1 MRKPRFLHHI
11 MHRVGVNDCFLAV
24 LLLYLMIDLRQH
36 SEAFHSCSRPI
47 HMWLLGTYALVALLR
62 AASLVSG
69 ACDSEEFDCLL
80 PRGRLGNLTWPV
92 LAVWTIVGTV
102 WTSSGRAAS
111 ELCLAEP
118 RHLFLVVSLIVA
130 SYAWLIFHAVVG
142 CIAWQHNRHLEWIKH
157 NFREV
162 EDEDMISRWGN
173 VSGQPVEASLSHGLT
188 AAEIAALPSRTA
200 TPSLIAQAQDRDCP
214 ICLCSLRLG
223 DSVRPLDA
231 CGHTF
236 HRACID
242 LWLLRRAECPLCK
255 TCVGSKANVSQR
267 LASAWA
273 V

>member
-1 MRKPRFLHHI
+1 MRKPRLLHQI

-24 LLLYLMIDLRQH
+24 LLVYLMIDLRQH

-47 HMWLLGTYALVALLR
+47 HTWLLGTYALIAFLR
-62 AASLVSG
+62 AASLLSG

-92 LAVWTIVGTV
+92 LAFWTIVGTV
-102 WTSSGRAAS
+102 WTSSSRAAS
-111 ELCLAEP
+111 QLCLAEP
-118 RHLFLVVSLIVA
+118 RHFFLVVSLIVA
-130 SYAWLIFHAVVG
+130 NYAWLVFHAVVAG
-142 CIAWQHNRHLEWIKH
+142 IAWQHNRHLEWIKN

-162 EDEDMISRWGN
+162 EDEDVISRWGN
-173 VSGQPVEASLSHGLT
+173 VSGHPVEASLTQGLT
-188 AAEIAALPSRTA
+188 ASAIAALPSSTA
-200 TPSLIAQAQDRDCP
+200 TPSLIAQAQDKDCP
-214 ICLCSLRLG
+214 ICLCSLQAG
-223 DSVRPLDA
+223 DSVRHLDA

-255 TCVGSKANVSQR
+255 TCVGSNANVSQR
-267 LASAWA
+267 RALATT